1 VTADVLSVANGAV
14 RCGSCLRVFNAKDYL
29 LNENLATIDH
39 SSPLTNSTT
48 DTPGNVDAITQEPPT
63 TATKTSHK
71 EHSALP
77 ANGGVAF
84 STHPSANDEVDESW
98 AVKLLK
104 ESEKTEAALA
114 NNDTT
119 DNLIFVACE
128 DDAFYDN
135 ADDLLET
142 SFVAPPPSNK
152 GGHASNAKSVANTQ
166 QEKVVDPTESLFIEI
181 INNDLDDNDTTPPHT
196 DHKPLDLLLDDAPT
210 PIETNEQNTAT
221 DDDGSWADDLLADE
235 NSAPDAILISS
246 TPQPAKADSNTT
258 TDANINIKVQ
268 TGDDTS
274 NTLKLDFERDS
285 ITFSEEKP
293 LSIRWPWAIGSVL
306 LIATLLGQSAWLK
319 LNEWS
324 IQPAYRSY
332 YEKTCAIIGCQLP
345 ERFDITQIRLT
356 HLVVRSHP
364 DQKNALIVDAIIVN
378 HAQFEQPFPG
388 IHLLFLD
395 IQGKLVASRIFQPSE
410 YVKGELFGQTVMPAS
425 QSIQLSLPIADPGDK
440 AVNYRLEMTPAAT
453 KN

>member
-1 VTADVLSVANGAV
+1 
-14 RCGSCLRVFNAKDYL
+14 VFNAKDYL
-29 LNENLATIDH
+29 LNEDLATVDH
-39 SSPLTNSTT
+39 SSPLTSNTT
-48 DTPGNVDAITQEPPT
+48 GTPTRQSQYTSDSVDAIAQEPPT
-63 TATKTSHK
+63 TTTETSQT

-77 ANGGVAF
+77 ANDDVAF

-104 ESEKTEAALA
+104 ENEKTDAALA

-119 DNLIFVACE
+119 DNPIFVARE
-128 DDAFYDN
+128 DDALYDN
-135 ADDLLET
+135 ADDLLEK
-142 SFVAPPPSNK
+142 SVAEPSPLSDK
-152 GGHASNAKSVANTQ
+152 GGHASNAKSVDNTQ
-166 QEKVVDPTESLFIEI
+166 QEKLVDPTESLFIDI
-181 INNDLDDNDTTPPHT
+181 INNDLDDNDTTTPHT
-196 DHKPLDLLLDDAPT
+196 DHKPLNLLQDGAPS
-210 PIETNEQNTAT
+210 PIETNKQNTAT
-221 DDDGSWADDLLADE
+221 DDDDSWADDLLADE
-235 NSAPDAILISS
+235 NSAPDAILIPSS
-246 TPQPAKADSNTT
+246 PQPAMV
-258 TDANINIKVQ
+258 DANTSADAKINITVQ
-268 TGDDTS
+268 TGDDVS

-293 LSIRWPWAIGSVL
+293 LSRRWPWAIGSVL

-345 ERFDITQIRLT
+345 ERFDITQIRST

-395 IQGKLVASRIFQPSE
+395 IQGNLVASRIFQPRE
-410 YVKGELFGQTVMPAS
+410 YVKGELFGQTVMPAN
-425 QSIQLSLPIADPGDK
+425 QPIQLSLPIADPGDK
-440 AVNYRLEMTPAAT
+440 AVNYRLEMTPATT